1 MGETELSSEQKRRW
15 DEAADYYRKLYKT
28 CDDLLKETPVGAVT
42 VIDEANPENNKNNI
56 EVGEDLEGLKLIKE
70 HNSSK

>member
-1 MGETELSSEQKRRW
+1 MWGRLSFPQSKS
-15 DEAADYYRKLYKT
+15 KLYKT

-56 EVGEDLEGLKLIKE
+56 EVGEDLDGMNLIKK
-70 HNSSK
+70 HNSTA